1 MHKRLFALTQADGVS
16 GDEGRAAAVA
26 AEQLGL
32 YCDVTIDRN
41 HNVLGAL
48 RAGAKESDVHVLLDA
63 HLDEIGMIVT
73 AIGDDGFVQAGCIGG
88 VQARSLPGSEV
99 VIHGREE
106 VYGVFGAMPPHLQ
119 KADEAKSVDPDACY
133 IDTGYPA
140 EALKERIR
148 LGDSISFIG
157 KPALLL
163 HGRLMSKAMDDR
175 ACCAILVRVAERL
188 TAEPPRCRVSICCNT
203 KEEIGGQGARCAA
216 FALRPTH
223 AIAID
228 VTYADE
234 TEKPKA
240 AGCPLGSGAAVGI
253 AANLSRPMFK
263 SLLRVA
269 EQHDIAHTIEVM
281 TGATH
286 TDADALCV
294 SREGVPSAVVSLPLR
309 YMHTPNEICDP
320 ADLDSIVELLVRYV
334 QSL

>member
-1 MHKRLFALTQADGVS
+1 MQKRLFALTQADGVS

-41 HNVLGAL
+41 QNVLGTL
-48 RAGAKESDVHVLLDA
+48 RAGAKESEVHILLDA

-73 AIGDDGFVQAGCIGG
+73 AIDDDGFVQAGRIGG
-88 VQARSLPGSEV
+88 VQARSLLGSEV

-106 VYGVFGAMPPHLQ
+106 VYGLFGAMPPHLQ
-119 KADEAKSVDPDACY
+119 SADEAKSVAVDQCY
-133 IDTGYPA
+133 IDTGYTA
-140 EALKERIR
+140 EALKARVR

-163 HGRLMSKAMDDR
+163 HDRMMSKAMDDR
-175 ACCAILVRVAERL
+175 ACCAILVKVAERL
-188 TAEPPRCRVSICCNT
+188 TAAPPRCRVSICFNT
-203 KEEIGGQGARCAA
+203 KEEVGGQGALCAA

-223 AIAID
+223 AVAVD
-228 VTYADE
+228 VTFADE

-240 AGCPLGSGAAVGI
+240 TGCPLGSGAAIGI
-253 AANLSRPMFK
+253 AANLSRPMFED
-263 SLLRVA
+263 LLRVA
-269 EQHDIAHTIEVM
+269 EQNDIPHTIEVM
-281 TGATH
+281 TNATH

-309 YMHTPNEICDP
+309 YMHTPNEVCDP